1 MTRSEQRKLRHI
13 AAWRFRR
20 GTQGAATT
28 TDAAA
33 APRGLQSPSGW
44 PCVSLVSVTMDS
56 IRDDVI
62 IVGKVPIP
70 FGQAEE
76 WVRTYTDVSRN
87 EVAQHPYAYPA
98 YDGFDLEHNDPDRIS
113 DADLL
118 APVLLNVRLSLRAF
132 HGLQRVRP
140 ALERALANP
149 MLRVPLREFTDAD
162 CVADAVG
169 PLYEVL
175 DGAEAPV
182 GVLGTTLSKVLHR
195 KRPQTLVLHDIWV
208 RSCYVGREADAP
220 VPKVER
226 RSWAEYMS
234 LVSTAIGRD
243 LSTQRALFD
252 RLGTAA
258 GGPGEISDVRL
269 LDILAWMS
277 KGKPS
282 SEAATD

>member
-1 MTRSEQRKLRHI
+1 
-13 AAWRFRR
+13 
-20 GTQGAATT
+20 
-28 TDAAA
+28 
-33 APRGLQSPSGW
+33 
-44 PCVSLVSVTMDS
+44 MDS

-62 IVGKVPIP
+62 TIGKVPIP

-76 WVRTYTDVSRN
+76 WVRTYTAASRN

-98 YDGFDLEHNDPDRIS
+98 YDDYDLEHNHPDRIS

-118 APVLLNVRLSLRAF
+118 APVLLNVRLSVRAF
-132 HGLQRVRP
+132 YGLQRVRP

-149 MLRVPLREFTDAD
+149 ELHVPLRDLDDAD
-162 CVADAVG
+162 SVAGAIG

-175 DGAEAPV
+175 DGTEAPS

-195 KRPQTLVLHDIWV
+195 KRPHTLVLHDTWV
-208 RSCYVGREADAP
+208 RNCYVGSEAGAP
-220 VPKVER
+220 VPKAKR

-243 LSTQRALFD
+243 LRTQRHLFD
-252 RLGTAA
+252 HLETAA
-258 GGPGEISDVRL
+258 GGPGKISDVRL

-277 KGKPS
+277 KGEPP